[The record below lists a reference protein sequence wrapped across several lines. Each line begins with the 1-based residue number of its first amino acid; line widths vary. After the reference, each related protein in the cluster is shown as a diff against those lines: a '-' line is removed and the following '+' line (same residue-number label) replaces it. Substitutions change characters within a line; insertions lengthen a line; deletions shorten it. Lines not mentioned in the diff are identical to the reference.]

1 MKYSEY
7 YITDREGKSNC
18 IIRSCCKLFN
28 KEYEDVYNELMAIA
42 KELGYDFYAEI
53 EVFEKYLEQNK
64 MVKLD
69 YKDMKIKDLK
79 LDNGEYAVFC
89 FDKKDFYHM
98 VAIIDNTLYD
108 RTPES
113 FDLYVITVYKKV

>member
-28 KEYEDVYNELMAIA
+28 KKYEDVYNELMIIA

-113 FDLYVITVYKKV
+113 FELYVITVYKKV